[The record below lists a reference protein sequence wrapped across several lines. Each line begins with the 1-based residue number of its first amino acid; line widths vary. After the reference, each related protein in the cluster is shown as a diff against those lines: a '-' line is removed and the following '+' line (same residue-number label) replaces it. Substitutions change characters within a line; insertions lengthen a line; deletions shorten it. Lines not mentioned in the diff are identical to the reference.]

1 LIFPVVLCLLQA
13 KSNAA
18 IAFYN
23 EPPYYREEH
32 IQTKIDGMV
41 KEAKAKMSKGDKKG
55 TFLDVPLPF
64 AGSKEFDFLLCKSD
78 SFGLLVY
85 TTNFC

>member
-1 LIFPVVLCLLQA
+1 VFCRLQA

-18 IAFYN
+18 TAFYN

-41 KEAKAKMSKGDKKG
+41 KEAKAKMAKGDKKG
-55 TFLDVPLPF
+55 TFFVIPLPF
-64 AGSKEFDFLLCKSD
+64 AGSR
-78 SFGLLVY
+78 V
-85 TTNFC
+85 